1 MPNSRVITAG
11 PGANEFRSD
20 MVIRVRRGL
29 KHQCRKSCSCE
40 VERWQENEFSIELI
54 QENSVG
60 MGCDEVEPRIS
71 LVKGS

>member
-1 MPNSRVITAG
+1 
-11 PGANEFRSD
+11 

-29 KHQCRKSCSCE
+29 KHRCRKSCSCE